1 MCRVKPWK
9 FEMNT
14 SSNQLSTP
22 KWKDTPNW
30 LKIIAIVALL
40 NFFSFI
46 FISIYLGSDAWN
58 GKEDQGHF
66 YLNSHGHYTEV
77 SEKVFQY
84 SKTHAYS
91 MWTTHSLAI
100 FSGAFFYFE
109 QKKPLA
115 L

>member
-1 MCRVKPWK
+1 MRRVRLWS

-30 LKIIAIVALL
+30 LKIILIVALL

-46 FISIYLGSDAWN
+46 FISLYLGGDALN
-58 GKEDQGHF
+58 GKEEQEHF

-84 SKTHAYS
+84 SEIHGYS
-91 MWTTHSLAI
+91 MWATHSLAI
-100 FSGAFFYFE
+100 FSGAFFILRR
-109 QKKPLA
+109 KRPPA